1 MIKNLPGRN
10 PKTKG
15 LQTSPQAPNK
25 MKTLKTKIIFIKR
38 LKKYTKYLCLN
49 QLSKIYIVK
58 TIFC

>member
-38 LKKYTKYLCLN
+38 LKKY
-49 QLSKIYIVK
+49 VK
-58 TIFC
+58 EKKLALRPKVK